1 MPHKPTTIS
10 LDEQEIT
17 CRFMHLDVGI
27 QNGIM
32 NLACHDSGILLA
44 VGVPTLKLFTLQEFD
59 INPDELLDT

>member
-1 MPHKPTTIS
+1 
-10 LDEQEIT
+10 
-17 CRFMHLDVGI
+17 MHLDVGI

>member
-32 NLACHDSGILLA
+32 NLACHDSGTMLA
-44 VGVPTLKLFTLQEFD
+44 VGFPTLKKFHSPG
-59 INPDELLDT
+59 I